1 MVLYIEILEIKEKSI
16 KYSTSELL
24 GALHILNVT
33 LLLDH
38 EHI

>member
-1 MVLYIEILEIKEKSI
+1 MVLYIEILEIKEKS